1 MEAGICKATEE
12 QEFLIDRTG
21 KDQNKSFPGLP
32 KGSDSLLRSNIWI
45 KE

>member
-12 QEFLIDRTG
+12 QEFLIDRTRR
-21 KDQNKSFPGLP
+21 DQNKSFPVLS
-32 KGSDSLLRSNIWI
+32 KGSDSLLRSNTWI